1 MIDAGTG
8 RLKLPEGA
16 RYSFTLSATN
26 EDGKLL
32 ARSQAPFKLVYPLS
46 AEEFKQH
53 ADTPFGLVQVGCLRC
68 WRGKPWLRRWTPS
81 SAP

>member
-1 MIDAGTG
+1 MPEPG
-8 RLKLPEGA
+8 RLKPPEGA

-46 AEEFKQH
+46 ADELRQH
-53 ADTPFGLVQVGCLRC
+53 TDTPFGIA
-68 WRGKPWLRRWTPS
+68 RWEP
-81 SAP
+81 